1 MPRISIA
8 DILRAA
14 ALAGLLLGA
23 CERPVAPVG
32 PSAPA
37 DVPTFQASER
47 P

>member
-1 MPRISIA
+1 MPRVSIA

-23 CERPVAPVG
+23 CEQPAAPVG
-32 PSAPA
+32 QPPQV

-47 P
+47 S